1 MATVQVTKY
10 RLNITPD
17 RTLEAELKA
26 VPLKLLKLDPRN
38 IRFKHI
44 SKPLTDAE
52 MEKII
57 WDESDT
63 RDLYNEIKFSQGLS
77 DPPIVDSDYFV
88 REGNRRIACLR
99 KLLEPVAKSKTAV
112 LREKI
117 DPVQCIVLP
126 KETPESDIAIYLTRV
141 HVSGKKEWRA
151 LNQAAHI
158 YELYN
163 THRFSYDQIRESV
176 SISKQTAI
184 NMEQAYKK
192 TIEYHT
198 KYPDDKE
205 WLGRYSYFYE
215 LFKSKSLR
223 QWAEKE
229 GNVEQFMNWI
239 AEGRIEKGEQVR
251 TLPKIINDPEAY
263 DAFVNKG
270 SKGAIDILSEKDPTT
285 DSMTYRRLQTAL
297 GTIQNFPRSE
307 LLNTVKNK
315 SKLQLLEKL
324 HTELG
329 DLIKDI
335 KSAAKGS

>member
-1 MATVQVTKY
+1 METVEVTKY

-17 RTLEAELKA
+17 RTVDAELKA

-44 SKPLTDAE
+44 SQALTDAD

-57 WDESDT
+57 WDEPDT
-63 RDLYNEIKFSQGLS
+63 RELYNEIKFSQGLS
-77 DPPIVDSDYFV
+77 EAPIVDSDCFT
-88 REGNRRIACLR
+88 REGNRRVVCLR
-99 KLLEPVAKSKTAV
+99 KLLEPVAKGKTTV
-112 LREKI
+112 PREKI

-151 LNQAAHI
+151 LNQAAQV

-163 THRFSYDQIRESV
+163 THRFSYEQIRESV

-192 TIEYHT
+192 TLEYHT

-215 LFKSKSLR
+215 LFKPKSLR
-223 QWAEKE
+223 EWAEKE
-229 GNVEQFMNWI
+229 GNVEQFGKWI
-239 AEGRIEKGEQVR
+239 AEGKIAKGEEVR

-263 DAFVNKG
+263 EALVSKG
-270 SKGAIDILSEKDPTT
+270 NKGAIDILSEKDPTA

-297 GTIQNFPRSE
+297 TAIQNFPRNE

-324 HTELG
+324 HTELEG
-329 DLIKDI
+329 LIKDI

>member
-1 MATVQVTKY
+1 MNV
-10 RLNITPD
+10 TPD
-17 RTLEAELKA
+17 RTIEAELRA

-44 SKPLTDAE
+44 PQTLTDAE
-52 MEKII
+52 MEKKI
-57 WDESDT
+57 WEESDT
-63 RDLYNEIKFSQGLS
+63 RELYNEIKFSQGLNEA
-77 DPPIVDSDYFV
+77 PIVDSDYFT
-88 REGNRRIACLR
+88 REGNRRVVCLR
-99 KLLEPVAKSKTAV
+99 KLLEPVAKGKTAIP
-112 LREKI
+112 REKI

-151 LNQAAHI
+151 LNQAAQV

-163 THRFSYDQIRESV
+163 THRFSYEQIRESV

-192 TIEYHT
+192 TLEYHT

-215 LFKSKSLR
+215 LFKPKSLR
-223 QWAEKE
+223 EWTEKE
-229 GNVEQFMNWI
+229 GNVELFGKWV
-239 AEGRIEKGEQVR
+239 AEGKLKKGEEVR
-251 TLPKIINDPEAY
+251 SLPKIISDPEAY
-263 DAFVNKG
+263 EAFV
-270 SKGAIDILSEKDPTT
+270 SKGNKDAIDILSEKDPTA

-297 GTIQNFPRSE
+297 TAIQDFPRNE
-307 LLNTVKNK
+307 LLHTVKNK
-315 SKLQLLEKL
+315 AKLQLLEKL
-324 HTELG
+324 HAELG
-329 DLIKDI
+329 SLIKDI